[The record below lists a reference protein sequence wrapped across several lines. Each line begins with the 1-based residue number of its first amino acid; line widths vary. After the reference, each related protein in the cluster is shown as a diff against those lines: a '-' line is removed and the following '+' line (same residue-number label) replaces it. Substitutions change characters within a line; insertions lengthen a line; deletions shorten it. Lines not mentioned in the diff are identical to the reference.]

1 MALVAY
7 IKPCEKNAA
16 GNLSKV
22 YITEID
28 NITSVTGVTT
38 VGTDITAVTMVS
50 EKKFHLY
57 QAEIDSVQFKCEGMA
72 GSNYLLTQTLTMKF
86 KKRSAGLLTAIENLV
101 TAIPCGLAVIRCDA
115 NGQAWLSGYDAVAVD
130 KKARPYNKIK
140 VTFDSGLKPGDTE
153 MNAVT
158 VELTRESEWDEVPFN
173 ATLSGGIA
181 TGNETTCT
189 FISAT

>member
-1 MALVAY
+1 MALDAY
-7 IKPCEKNAA
+7 IKACEKNAA
-16 GNLSKV
+16 GNLHKV

-28 NITSVTGVTT
+28 NIASVTGTT
-38 VGTDITAVTMVS
+38 EITAVTMES
-50 EKKFHLY
+50 GKTFHLH
-57 QAEIDSVQFKCEGMA
+57 QAEIDSVQFKCEGTA
-72 GSNYLLTQTLTMKF
+72 GSNYVLTQTLIMKF
-86 KKRSAGLLTAIENLV
+86 AKRSVGLLTAIENLV
-101 TAIPCGLAVIRCDA
+101 SAIPCGVAVIRCDA
-115 NGQAWLSGYDAVAVD
+115 NGQAWLSGYDAAAVD
-130 KKARPYNKIK
+130 KKSRPFNKIK
-140 VTFDSGLKPGDTE
+140 VTYDSGLKPSDVE